1 MSTAVCIIYLLVYLK
16 FAFSNSFSNDSQ
28 TSRQLGASLLLH
40 EPPKSEKSFKNSQP
54 NYLHN
59 LKDIERSN
67 SSMAP
72 QISLMA
78 LSGRESDLISIKD
91 RDSFSKDDY
100 FYPKPPLL
108 EETVYETNFTPMAAN
123 CTQNSTNFCHE
134 LGHAPQFEDRTLMK
148 GLILSFIAFF
158 SFIGNVTT
166 LASIIK
172 TRRKG
177 SSTVYMLLFQLAIA
191 DLLVTLFCILA
202 EGLWTLT
209 VAWYGG
215 NFLCKVVKFMQ
226 MFALYLST
234 YVLVLIGFD
243 RLCAVRFPMQRAHA
257 KDHVRRGIASIWIMS
272 ALFSIPQVSFTLNT
286 FP

>member
-1 MSTAVCIIYLLVYLK
+1 MNTVVCIVCILVCLK
-16 FAFSNSFSNDSQ
+16 FASANSFKNDNQS
-28 TSRQLGASLLLH
+28 SKQLDASSLLH
-40 EPPKSEKSFKNSQP
+40 EFPKLENSFKNFQS

-78 LSGRESDLISIKD
+78 VSGLESDLFSVKD

-108 EETVYETNFTPMAAN
+108 EETVYESNFTSMATN

-134 LGHAPQFEDRTLMK
+134 LGHAPQFENRTLMK

-166 LASIIK
+166 LASIIR

-215 NFLCKVVKFMQ
+215 NLLCKMVKFMQ

-257 KDHVRRGIASIWIMS
+257 KHHVRRGIASIWIIS
-272 ALFSIPQVSFTLNT
+272 ALFSIPQVSLTLNK
-286 FP
+286 